1 MSSPRWP
8 AFASWAPCD
17 GHSNEDPARD
27 STCAPRSGRSSFQR
41 CCRGRYATESDG
53 VVTGIFHVV
62 DAFELITT
70 GLRREAREAEQATR
84 TRSAVLALGQAGV
97 PDVPAATRLVG
108 LNTRRNT
115 SVHGEWLEVLDPD
128 ALLDAIKAGRQLL
141 AAVERYAK
149 ERGIAL

>member
-1 MSSPRWP
+1 MATPTTAQLATARSLLTR
-8 AFASWAPCD
+8 AS
-17 GHSNEDPARD
+17 ARFNG
-27 STCAPRSGRSSFQR
+27 AGAA
-41 CCRGRYATESDG
+41 ATRPNPTEGEFDNNFDG

-84 TRSAVLALGQAGV
+84 IRSAVLALGQFGV
-97 PDVPAATRLVG
+97 PDVPAASRLVG
-108 LNTRRNT
+108 LNARRDT
-115 SVHGEWLEVLDPD
+115 SVHGEWLEVLDPG

-149 ERGIAL
+149 DRGIAV

>member
-1 MSSPRWP
+1 
-8 AFASWAPCD
+8 
-17 GHSNEDPARD
+17 
-27 STCAPRSGRSSFQR
+27 
-41 CCRGRYATESDG
+41 
-53 VVTGIFHVV
+53 VTGIFHVV

-149 ERGIAL
+149 RLWRTTSAEP

>member
-1 MSSPRWP
+1 MATPTK
-8 AFASWAPCD
+8 AQLATAQGFL
-17 GHSNEDPARD
+17 AR
-27 STCAPRSGRSSFQR
+27 AAARFNGAAAAVARPNP
-41 CCRGRYATESDG
+41 TEGEFDNNFDG

-84 TRSAVLALGQAGV
+84 IRSAVLALGQAGV
-97 PDVPAATRLVG
+97 PDVPVATRLVG
-108 LNTRRNT
+108 LNARRNT

-149 ERGIAL
+149 DHGVAL

>member
-1 MSSPRWP
+1 M
-8 AFASWAPCD
+8 AAPTQAQLATAR
-17 GHSNEDPARD
+17 GLLARAAARFNGAAAAATRHDP
-27 STCAPRSGRSSFQR
+27 
-41 CCRGRYATESDG
+41 TEGEFDNNFDG

-62 DAFELITT
+62 DAFELITS

-84 TRSAVLALGQAGV
+84 IRSAVLALGQAGV

-149 ERGIAL
+149 DRGIAV

>member
-1 MSSPRWP
+1 MASPTK
-8 AFASWAPCD
+8 AQLAT
-17 GHSNEDPARD
+17 ARGFL
-27 STCAPRSGRSSFQR
+27 ARAAARFNGAAAAVARPNP
-41 CCRGRYATESDG
+41 TEGEFDNNFDG

-70 GLRREAREAEQATR
+70 GLRRETREAEQATR
-84 TRSAVLALGQAGV
+84 IRSAVLALGKAGV

-108 LNTRRNT
+108 LNARRNT

-149 ERGIAL
+149 DHGVAL

>member
-1 MSSPRWP
+1 MATPTT
-8 AFASWAPCD
+8 AQLATAP
-17 GHSNEDPARD
+17 GLLAR
-27 STCAPRSGRSSFQR
+27 AAARFNRAGAA
-41 CCRGRYATESDG
+41 ATRPNPTEGEFDNNFDG

-84 TRSAVLALGQAGV
+84 IRSAVLALGQAGI
-97 PDVPAATRLVG
+97 PEVPAATRLVG

-115 SVHGEWLEVLDPD
+115 SVHGEWLEVLDAE

-141 AAVERYAK
+141 AAVERFAK
-149 ERGIAL
+149 TKAACSGG

>member
-1 MSSPRWP
+1 MATPNK
-8 AFASWAPCD
+8 AQLAT
-17 GHSNEDPARD
+17 ARGFL
-27 STCAPRSGRSSFQR
+27 ARAAARFNGAAAAVARPNP
-41 CCRGRYATESDG
+41 TEGEFDNNFDG

-84 TRSAVLALGQAGV
+84 IRPAVLALGQAGV

-108 LNTRRNT
+108 LNARRNT

-128 ALLDAIKAGRQLL
+128 ALLDAIKAGRLLL

-149 ERGIAL
+149 DHGVAV